1 MTASADAP
9 FFFSSREFLHLNVYD
24 VVCFSGGLNPS
35 FFVNFITS
43 GLMDVRR
50 ASACRWRRLLG
61 CVTCGYQLRLD
72 HVFGMFFVF

>member
-1 MTASADAP
+1 MLR
-9 FFFSSREFLHLNVYD
+9 FSFQAGNSFILTFMML
-24 VVCFSGGLNPS
+24 CAFQAGLILL